1 MGKRTHYTAE
11 FKAKVALAAL
21 KEQET
26 ISELVH
32 RFGVSAM
39 TISKWKQDFLI
50 NSSKVFEGESQESK
64 DDREEEVQKLHATI
78 GRLTVERDFLAD
90 ACKRAG
96 LKKK

>member
-1 MGKRTHYTAE
+1 MGKRTRYTAE

-50 NSSKVFEGESQESK
+50 NSSKVFEGDIQESK

>member
-11 FKAKVALAAL
+11 FKAKVAIAAL

-26 ISELVH
+26 LSELVH

-39 TISKWKQDFLI
+39 TISKWKQEFLHG
-50 NSSKVFEGESQESK
+50 SSKVFEGARSAEKEDS
-64 DDREEEVQKLHATI
+64 EEEIQKLHATI

>member
-1 MGKRTHYTAE
+1 MGKRTRYTAE

-50 NSSKVFEGESQESK
+50 NSSKVFEGESQEPK

>member
-1 MGKRTHYTAE
+1 MGKRTRYTAE
-11 FKAKVALAAL
+11 FKAKVALAAI

>member
-1 MGKRTHYTAE
+1 MGKRPHYTAE
-11 FKAKVALAAL
+11 FKAKVAIAAL

-39 TISKWKQDFLI
+39 TISKWKQEFLAG
-50 NSSKVFEGESQESK
+50 SSKVFEGTRSAEKEES
-64 DDREEEVQKLHATI
+64 EEEIEKLHATI

>member
-1 MGKRTHYTAE
+1 MPRKKYTAE
-11 FKAKVALAAL
+11 FKTKIILSIL
-21 KEQET
+21 QGDKEFNVVC
-26 ISELVH
+26 SENDLNPSMV
-32 RFGVSAM
+32 R
-39 TISKWKQDFLI
+39 KWKQDFLI

>member
-1 MGKRTHYTAE
+1 MGKRTRYTAE

-39 TISKWKQDFLI
+39 TISKWKQDFFN

>member
-1 MGKRTHYTAE
+1 MGKRTRYTAE

-39 TISKWKQDFLI
+39 TISKWKQDFII

>member
-1 MGKRTHYTAE
+1 MGKRTRYTAE

-39 TISKWKQDFLI
+39 TISKWKQDFFI
-50 NSSKVFEGESQESK
+50 NL
-64 DDREEEVQKLHATI
+64 DTI
-78 GRLTVERDFLAD
+78 VL
-90 ACKRAG
+90 
-96 LKKK
+96 

>member
-1 MGKRTHYTAE
+1 MGKRTRYTAE

-96 LKKK
+96 LKTK

>member
-1 MGKRTHYTAE
+1 MGKRTRYTAE
-11 FKAKVALAAL
+11 FKANVALAAL

-39 TISKWKQDFLI
+39 TISKWKQDFFI

>member
-1 MGKRTHYTAE
+1 MGKRTRYTAE

-78 GRLTVERDFLAD
+78 GRLTVERDFLAYE
-90 ACKRAG
+90 CKRAC